1 MREEQKKQLYNNIMT
16 VVAREVK
23 NALKDEEQKDSVLN
37 ENDSTS
43 KKELTVTI
51 NWSRP
56 IDVEKLNDDELTK
69 IEEEVASSEKII
81 YIFVGY
87 NNKGE
92 KAQDVGQTGRTL
104 IARTKEHVRDKDFL
118 EDYPNDRRVYSG
130 EVTCAQRVNRTL
142 LEQVEGAII
151 QYLAED
157 NGNTYL
163 CNENKLE
170 SYTRT
175 YNIAK
180 IKNANRSN
188 KELKRMLPEQFTP
201 KNED

>member
-1 MREEQKKQLYNNIMT
+1 MREEQKKQLYNNVMT
-16 VVAREVK
+16 IVSQEVK
-23 NALKDEEQKDSVLN
+23 KALKYEEQKDSILN

-43 KKELTVTI
+43 KKELTVAI

-56 IDVEKLNDDELTK
+56 IDVEKLNDDDLTE
-69 IEEEVASSEKII
+69 IEEEVANREKII

-118 EDYPNDRRVYSG
+118 ENYPNDRRVYSG
-130 EVTCAQRVNRTL
+130 EVTCAQKVNRTL

-157 NGNTYL
+157 NGNAYL
-163 CNENKLE
+163 CNINKLE
-170 SYTRT
+170 SYKRT

-180 IKNANRSN
+180 IKNANRN
-188 KELKRMLPEQFTP
+188 QELKRMLPEQFTP